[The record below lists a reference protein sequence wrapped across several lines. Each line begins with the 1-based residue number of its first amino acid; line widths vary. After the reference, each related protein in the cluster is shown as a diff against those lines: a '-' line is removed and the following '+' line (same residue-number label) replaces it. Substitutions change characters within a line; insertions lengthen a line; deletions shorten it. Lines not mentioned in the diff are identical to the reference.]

1 MTPHQAALEMREK
14 VVEAIKTSKAFTETL
29 QHIGNEYRSG
39 ANDKSDD
46 LIEIIEALPLPEEPA
61 SPAPVAYITKV
72 GLDNWL
78 KGTDPEYRVFL
89 RSGGDLRVPL
99 YTEPPPAHPAPDAD
113 VMALLKEFEQKI
125 RDTAVAHYS
134 GLYSFEAIE
143 QKAVE
148 ARGTYAKLVATI
160 SELQQRAR
168 DAEAEVRRL
177 VDGLSA
183 LVHCQSPLTRAA
195 MREAAAE
202 IIARKTT
209 TMADQSPFVATAER
223 WKTQAQAATSVI
235 SMVRAMIGEMFGP
248 IANIESEEAT
258 LLRGPEP
265 RHDGEAI
272 LAALQNIQRGGPPT

>member
-1 MTPHQAALEMREK
+1 MTPYQAALEMREK
-14 VVEAIKTSKAFTETL
+14 QLKSLFRDMEYGIGTL
-29 QHIGNEYRSG
+29 EDWQAQIT
-39 ANDKSDD
+39 A
-46 LIEIIEALPLPEEPA
+46 LVALPLPEEPA
-61 SPAPVAYITKV
+61 PTGIEVTPDMLAAAWRAFQTGRQGVPFYIGSVGPGPGFKEAILAAFACASPTSPAPDV
-72 GLDNWL
+72 
-78 KGTDPEYRVFL
+78 
-89 RSGGDLRVPL
+89 
-99 YTEPPPAHPAPDAD
+99 D
-113 VMALLKEFEQKI
+113 VMGLLKAYDSVTWELGQESKATNEHPKAIAYDKARAALLASNNQ
-125 RDTAVAHYS
+125 
-134 GLYSFEAIE
+134 L
-143 QKAVE
+143 
-148 ARGTYAKLVATI
+148 L
-160 SELQQRAR
+160 QRAM